1 MSLHQREGSPFW
13 QYSFTLNGARFRGS
27 TGETDRR
34 KAEAV
39 EAERRYEEANRR
51 THKDP
56 WRIRDCFGAYW
67 SEHAKFKRSSMFV
80 FRKLEALSRLLGPD
94 TMIADLTN
102 ANILDYRAKRR
113 GEGLQ
118 PQSINRDF
126 NCLKAALN
134 HARVMHGQD
143 VPPLAWKRLRAK
155 EPPNR
160 IRFLS
165 RDEFET
171 LLAVSDPELQR
182 IIRFAVATGL
192 RKDNVL
198 SLVWSEVDLS
208 SAMVTVTIK
217 GDKLHTVRLT
227 PPMRAMLTTG
237 SARRGRVFNTTN
249 FRRRWDTAVKDAK
262 LDDFRFHDLRH
273 TFASWARMAG
283 ADIADI
289 CEALGHSDISVTMR
303 YAHIEPTEHRSAFD
317 RVSDGVWSHSVT
329 HSQAKGLK

>member
-1 MSLHQREGSPFW
+1 
-13 QYSFTLNGARFRGS
+13 
-27 TGETDRR
+27 
-34 KAEAV
+34 
-39 EAERRYEEANRR
+39 
-51 THKDP
+51 
-56 WRIRDCFGAYW
+56 
-67 SEHAKFKRSSMFV
+67 MFV
-80 FRKLEALSRLLGPD
+80 FRKLDALSRLLGAD
-94 TMIADLTN
+94 TLIADLTN

-118 PQSINRDF
+118 PHSINRDF

-134 HARVMHGQD
+134 HASVMHSQE

-165 RDEFET
+165 RDEFDA
-171 LLAVSDPELQR
+171 LLAASDPELRR
-182 IIRFAVATGL
+182 IIQFAVATGL

-198 SLVWSEVDLS
+198 SLNWREVDLS

-227 PPMRAMLTTG
+227 PPMRAMLATSDT
-237 SARRGRVFNTTN
+237 RRGRVFNVTN
-249 FRRRWDTAVKDAK
+249 FRRRWDAAVRDAK
-262 LDDFRFHDLRH
+262 LHDFRFHDLRH

-283 ADIADI
+283 ADLSDI
-289 CEALGHSDISVTMR
+289 CEALGHSDVSVTMR

-317 RVSDGVWSHSVT
+317 RVSDGVWAHSVA
-329 HSQAKGLK
+329 HAHYKALK